1 MTLYLLL
8 LGIGCLALFGGGE
21 LLVRGA
27 SATGRHFGLS
37 PAAVGLVLVSL
48 GTSAPEL
55 FVSVGA
61 AIQGFGDMAVG
72 NVIGSNI
79 VNLCLVLGLAVV
91 LAEPSFDGPQRQRQ
105 VPFML
110 VLTILSVAL
119 LWDRHLGR
127 IEGVVLLAGALVGL
141 VWALRGGSKDV
152 VDTMDGA
159 ADDGAPEESI
169 WRAVGALVGGIVLL
183 AAGAEALIYG
193 GVGLAT
199 ALEVPEA
206 VIALTVTSVGTGLPE
221 IVATCVAAMKRE
233 HAIAIGNV
241 VGSNIMNLGLVLG
254 GSSLIS
260 PLDSIGIDNLSLG
273 LLIGLSVMLLGLAQL
288 RRAVPR
294 FVGVSLLVGYAA
306 YVFVLAA

>member
-61 AIQGFGDMAVG
+61 ALQDLGDMAVG
-72 NVIGSNI
+72 NVVGSNI
-79 VNLCLVLGLAVV
+79 VNLCLVFGLAVV
-91 LAEPSFDGPQRQRQ
+91 LAPPSFDDAQRKRQ

-110 VLTILSVAL
+110 ALTILAVFL
-119 LWDRHLGR
+119 LADRQLGR
-127 IEGVVLLAGALVGL
+127 LEGVVLLVGAVVGL
-141 VWALRGGSKDV
+141 IWALRGGADDV
-152 VDTMDGA
+152 VEEVAGDA
-159 ADDGAPEESI
+159 AAEESI
-169 WRAVGALVGGIVLL
+169 WRAVGTLVAGIVLL

-199 ALEVPEA
+199 ELQVPEA
-206 VIALTVTSVGTGLPE
+206 VIALTVTSIGTGLPE
-221 IVATCVAAMKRE
+221 IVATGVAALRRE

-254 GSSLIS
+254 GSSLIR
-260 PLDSIGIDNLSLG
+260 PLESIGIDNLSLG
-273 LLIGLSVMLLGLAQL
+273 LLIGLSVMLLGLSYL
-288 RRAVPR
+288 RQAVPR
-294 FVGVSLLVGYAA
+294 YVGALLLTGYAV
-306 YVFVLAA
+306 YVYVLSA